1 LTARH
6 DEDKPDADSR
16 SEAQTLDAPG
26 RKLPA
31 KRYWY
36 EWYVVFVL
44 ILASTLSFV
53 DRQVIT
59 LLVQPIRADLDISD
73 TQISLL
79 MGAAF
84 AIFYVTMG
92 VPIARLSDSRSRKII
107 ISAGIFLWSLATIFC
122 GLARGYGQL
131 FMARVGVGVGEASLI
146 PAAYS
151 MLSDL
156 FPKRLLGRAIGAF
169 AMSIFLGAG
178 LSMVLGG
185 YAIRLI
191 SQAGEVVLPFIGT
204 IKPWQMTFIVVGLPG
219 FLLVLLVMLTVKE
232 PIRRNS
238 LASVEA
244 GKMVTVAELLGFL
257 FLNRRTFASIFL
269 GYAAGG
275 IAFYSFLFWVP
286 EFLRRTYGM
295 EISTAGIIF
304 GAQMAILGTIGAF
317 SGGWFCDWLTVKGCR
332 DAPLRTAAWVFA
344 ATGPIMLVAPLMP
357 QASQALVALGILS
370 FVMSLQQ
377 ALSPVAIQLITPNQ
391 MRAQVTAAFLLV
403 ASLSSIALGASS
415 VALITDY
422 VFGADSDLRYSL
434 SIVGITAM
442 SLGAFSLWLGWK
454 PYRES
459 LDRATAWE
467 QESTE

>member
-1 LTARH
+1 LTVQQA
-6 DEDKPDADSR
+6 EGKPNAESRAD
-16 SEAQTLDAPG
+16 AQTLNAPG
-26 RKLPA
+26 KNLPA

-59 LLVQPIRADLDISD
+59 LLVQPIREDLGISD

-92 VPIARLSDSRSRKII
+92 VPIARLSDSRSRKVI
-107 ISAGIFLWSLATIFC
+107 ISAGIFLWSLATIIC
-122 GLARGYGQL
+122 GLARSYGQL
-131 FMARVGVGVGEASLI
+131 FVARIGVGVGEAALT

-151 MLSDL
+151 MMSDL
-156 FPKRLLGRAIGAF
+156 FPKVLLGRAIGAF
-169 AMSIFLGAG
+169 ATSIFLGAG

-191 SQAGEVVLPFIGT
+191 SQAGEVVIPFIGI

-219 FLLVLLVMLTVKE
+219 FLLVLLIMLTIKE
-232 PIRRNS
+232 PIRRSS
-238 LASVEA
+238 LATIEA
-244 GKMVTVAELLGFL
+244 GKSVSVAELFAFL
-257 FLNRRTFASIFL
+257 RLNRRTFASIFL

-286 EFLRRTYGM
+286 EFLRRTHGM

-304 GAQMAILGTIGAF
+304 GTQMAILGTIGAF
-317 SGGWFCDWLTVKGCR
+317 SGGWFCDWLTAKGCK

-344 ATGPIMLVAPLMP
+344 ATGPIMLIAPLLP
-357 QASQALVALGILS
+357 QVSQAVVMLGLLS

-391 MRAQVTAAFLLV
+391 MRAQVTAVFFLV
-403 ASLSSIALGASS
+403 ASLSSIALGATS
-415 VALITDY
+415 VALITDH
-422 VFGADSDLRYSL
+422 VFGADTDLRYSL

-442 SLGAFSLWLGWK
+442 SLGAFSLRLGWK
-454 PYRES
+454 PYCES
-459 LDRATAWE
+459 LDRASEWQ